1 MIKAALAGQPNSGKS
16 TIFNMM
22 SGIKQHVA
30 NYPGVTVEK
39 KSTRLSYQATEIEL
53 VDLPGTYSF
62 SAFSMEEKA
71 TIGYLIDGDPDVII
85 NVIDASCLRRS
96 LYLTFQLLEIGKPV
110 IVVLNMMDVAQR
122 RGLSLDRE
130 RLEELLGVPVVEA
143 VGSKGIGK
151 EEILENLL
159 AAKSGEEARN
169 NRDETFNPQKR
180 SLCHYAQIAD
190 DLDRVEAALM
200 AESVLTPLCE
210 RISPRWLALKLLED
224 NQIIKAQIATEAP
237 DFMARFEDFEL
248 QPPKSSES
256 PKSLKPSAVTLNLD
270 GAEKAEKIESAERR
284 EKRAKVDAIVVAER
298 YQVANSI
305 YQQVVTEPTN
315 KKPTLTALIDKVVLN
330 RWLSFFILGLVIYG
344 TYELSIVQGYE
355 LTNYTWPYLAS
366 VKNFIVSLLPDPQ
379 FIEVPMVTELGIWL
393 VNSALALLN
402 YIPIFLILFIII
414 AILEDTGYMPRIA
427 FVLDRIFN
435 RYGLHGQ
442 STLPLVLGG
451 AFVGGCAV
459 PGIMATKGIADE
471 RARIA
476 TILTVPYM
484 NCLAKVPFYT
494 LILGA
499 FFATSMSLMM
509 FFISTITFFIAL
521 SIARFL
527 TLTILKHHERTPF
540 IMELPPYHL
549 PTIKGVL
556 IRAIER
562 IWLYIHKV
570 GTIVMAVAVVLF
582 VLLQFPGLSEEKQQ
596 EIDQRVEVL
605 FAQYDEAIHSSPYY
619 QEVSEPAVIYQLINL
634 NNHYRAAR
642 MVASQS
648 PEKASGVDAKYEK
661 MAPQLFRFIK
671 PQNSDERL
679 INREIRKLSQQGQ
692 LLQNEIKNERIT
704 NSFLG
709 MFGRF
714 LEPVTKWAGFD
725 WRINVAFLSS
735 FAARES
741 AVATIGSIYESGKAE
756 RAEEAFRSEATGYNA
771 LHAVAMLIFMIF
783 TPPCIASMVVVKLNV
798 NSYKLMLLA
807 IFMPFILGL
816 LFASLFYTL
825 GNYFS
830 WSGLETMGYFYGFI
844 VLITLILGFV
854 RRTENNGALDRVDGT
869 YRYRRP

>member
-1 MIKAALAGQPNSGKS
+1 MITSVLAGQPNCGKS

-39 KSTRLSYQATEIEL
+39 KSTRLSYQQQEIEL

-71 TIGYLIDGDPDVII
+71 TIAYLIDGDPDIII

-110 IVVLNMMDVAQR
+110 VVVLNMMDVAKR
-122 RGLSLDRE
+122 RGLTLNRE
-130 RLEELLGVPVVEA
+130 LLESLLGVPVIEA
-143 VGSKGIGK
+143 VGSKGVGK
-151 EEILENLL
+151 EAILESLL
-159 AAKSGEEARN
+159 AAK
-169 NRDETFNPQKR
+169 RDLGAPNTQDRGALPQKP
-180 SLCHYAQIAD
+180 LCQYPKITA
-190 DLDRVEAALM
+190 DLDNVEAILM
-200 AESVLTPLCE
+200 AQRRLETLCK
-210 RISPRWLALKLLED
+210 RISPRWLALKLLE
-224 NQIIKAQIATEAP
+224 NNKIVQERVVERAPEVIAQIETA
-237 DFMARFEDFEL
+237 
-248 QPPKSSES
+248 
-256 PKSLKPSAVTLNLD
+256 
-270 GAEKAEKIESAERR
+270 RR
-284 EKRAKVDAIVVAER
+284 EDLTSIDTIVVAER
-298 YQVANSI
+298 YRIANQI
-305 YQQVVTEPTN
+305 YKKVVIEPTDQ
-315 KKPTLTALIDKVVLN
+315 KPTLTALIDKVVLN
-330 RWLSFFILGLVIYG
+330 RWLSFFILALVIYG
-344 TYELSIVQGYE
+344 TYELSIVKGYE
-355 LTNYTWPYLAS
+355 LTNYTWPYLAAI
-366 VKNFIVSLLPDPQ
+366 KNFIVSLLPEPK

-393 VNSALALLN
+393 INSALALLN
-402 YIPIFLILFIII
+402 YVPIFLILFIII

-427 FVLDRIFN
+427 FVLDRVFN

-471 RARIA
+471 RARLA

-562 IWLYIHKV
+562 IWLYIYKV

-582 VLLQFPGLSEEKQQ
+582 VLLQFPGISEEKQK
-596 EIDQRVEVL
+596 EIDQRVDTIFLKYKET
-605 FAQYDEAIHSSPYY
+605 IKGSPYY
-619 QEVSEPAVIYQLINL
+619 SEVSRQEAIYQLINL
-634 NNHYRAAR
+634 NNRYRADR

-648 PEKASGVDAKYEK
+648 PEKAASVDAKYEK
-661 MAPQLFRFIK
+661 IAPQFYKFLK
-671 PQNSDERL
+671 PANGDERL

-714 LEPVTKWAGFD
+714 LEPATQWAGFD

-756 RAEEAFRSEATGYNA
+756 RTEEAFSSKSTGYNA

-807 IFMPFILGL
+807 IFMPFGLGL
-816 LFASLFYTL
+816 LFASLFFTL
-825 GNYFS
+825 GNYFG
-830 WSGLETMGYFYGFI
+830 WSGVEAMGYFYGTIVFI
-844 VLITLILGFV
+844 TFLLGFV
-854 RRTENNGALDRVDGT
+854 RRTKRDRALDRVDGT
-869 YRYRRP
+869 YRYSRP